1 MGPKRKSSDP
11 HFDAIFIQVGFQVGN
26 REQLLVEDARRK
38 ARVDA
43 FVVEQ
48 LQKILLFA
56 RAAAG
61 DDGHMNPR
69 RHSVQQLEVET
80 VPHAAGVD
88 AAQADLP
95 RAVLGA
101 PRDPVQRIAA
111 GVLPP
116 AFGKDPEPAV
126 HPLDVRREDDALVA
140 VALGRRRDEVR
151 VLESAGVDADLV
163 GPTLA
168 HPD

>member
-56 RAAAG
+56 Y
-61 DDGHMNPR
+61 
-69 RHSVQQLEVET
+69 T
-80 VPHAAGVD
+80 VLYFL
-88 AAQADLP
+88 Q
-95 RAVLGA
+95 
-101 PRDPVQRIAA
+101 
-111 GVLPP
+111 
-116 AFGKDPEPAV
+116 
-126 HPLDVRREDDALVA
+126 
-140 VALGRRRDEVR
+140 
-151 VLESAGVDADLV
+151 
-163 GPTLA
+163 
-168 HPD
+168 